1 MRVRC
6 EGERLRV
13 STDCENSREEGFLPQ
28 GHPPVVILSRDL
40 HEHNKKWKVG
50 GMDWAS
56 TYLYTCIEGS
66 NMYSTEQCVDLIIV
80 LFVLLYKQ
88 KTNGLKN

>member
-1 MRVRC
+1 M
-6 EGERLRV
+6 RV

-28 GHPPVVILSRDL
+28 GHPPVVILSLDL
-40 HEHNKKWKVG
+40 YEHNKKWKVG

-56 TYLYTCIEGS
+56 TYLYTCIERS